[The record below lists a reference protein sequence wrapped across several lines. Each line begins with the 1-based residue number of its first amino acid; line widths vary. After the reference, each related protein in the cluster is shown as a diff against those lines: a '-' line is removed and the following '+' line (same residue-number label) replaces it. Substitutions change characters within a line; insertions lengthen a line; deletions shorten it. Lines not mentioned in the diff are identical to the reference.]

1 VDAMGTRKIPL
12 TGVSPA
18 WLGFLAFQLVKL
30 FTDPGHVILLALGV
44 AIVVGIYLVGRRRRN
59 AGHHLDQLD
68 DDRQH
73 PPGHG
78 HQHGAG
84 HDHKHGPDHGPAD
97 PERHHP

>member
-1 VDAMGTRKIPL
+1 VDEMGTRKIPL

-44 AIVVGIYLVGRRRRN
+44 AIVVGIYLVSRRRRN
-59 AGHHLDQLD
+59 VGHHLDQLD
-68 DDRQH
+68 DDHQH
-73 PPGHG
+73 PPDHG
-78 HQHGAG
+78 HQHGPG
-84 HDHKHGPDHGPAD
+84 HGPAD